1 MPSSMLTR
9 KSVQESK
16 QLKGGSL
23 RCGSDAKSLLALIG
37 YYLATVA
44 IGYAVDLLPDIEEC
58 TGAGD
63 IRLRQ

>member
-23 RCGSDAKSLLALIG
+23 RCGSDAKSLYVNRTPIQC
-37 YYLATVA
+37 
-44 IGYAVDLLPDIEEC
+44 IQPRDLCL
-58 TGAGD
+58 
-63 IRLRQ
+63 LK